1 MRGILI
7 RNAHVYTP
15 TGDWLPG
22 WLLTEGTKIKALGPG
37 QPPEYP
43 EEAGLRVIDAGGS
56 ALLPGLIDLHVHGAL
71 GHEAMDAS
79 RESLQVM
86 ARLFAQNGV
95 TGFLPTTWTAS
106 REVTLAVLHLVRDL
120 EEPFDGG
127 ASILGVHMEGPY
139 FNPAK
144 AGAQDPT
151 QIRRAEKDEALEF
164 LDSGVVRLIAVA
176 PEFPENLWLVDEC
189 VRRGIRVAA
198 GHTAATYEEMKTA
211 VEHGVRQTTHTFNA
225 MTGLGHREPGTVGAA
240 LTMPELQCEL
250 IADNV
255 HVHPAAQKILV
266 SVKGPQNV
274 ILITDAIRGAGL
286 PEGSQFQV
294 DTRTAVV
301 HNGAAYL
308 ADGTLAGSIQTLNN
322 CLRNVIANTG
332 LSLAEAWPMASLNPA
347 RAIGLAASKGSL
359 EAGKDADLVLLNE
372 KYEALLTVVMGRIVW
387 EAERLQEL
395 HH

>member
-7 RNAHVYTP
+7 RNAHVYSP
-15 TGDWLPG
+15 TGEWQPG
-22 WLLTEGTKIKALGPG
+22 WLLTEGDKIRALGPG
-37 QPPEYP
+37 QPPEFP
-43 EEAGLRVIDAGGS
+43 QEADLRIIDAGGH

-79 RESLQVM
+79 SEALHVM

-106 REVTLAVLHLVRDL
+106 RADTLAVLDLVRDL
-120 EEPFDGG
+120 DEPLEGG

-139 FNPAK
+139 FNLSK
-144 AGAQDPT
+144 RGAQDPT
-151 QIRRAEKDEALEF
+151 QIRRADKDEALEF
-164 LDSGVVRLIAVA
+164 LDSGVVRLIALA

-189 VRRGIRVAA
+189 VRRGIRVSA
-198 GHTAATYEEMKTA
+198 GHTAATYAEMKTA
-211 VEHGVRQTTHTFNA
+211 VERGVRQTTHTFNA

-240 LTMPELQCEL
+240 LTIPELQCEL
-250 IADNV
+250 IADNI

-266 SVKGPQNV
+266 SVKGTQNV

-286 PEGSQFQV
+286 PEGSEFPI
-294 DTRTAVV
+294 DTRTATIR
-301 HNGAAYL
+301 NGAAYL
-308 ADGTLAGSIQTLNN
+308 PDGTLAGSIQTLNY
-322 CLRNVIANTG
+322 CLRNVIENTG

-347 RAIGLAASKGSL
+347 RAIGLSAAKGSL

-372 KYEALLTVVMGRIVW
+372 KYEALLTVVMGRIAW
-387 EAERLQEL
+387 EAEGLQEL
-395 HH
+395 HR